1 MSKTFSPSVS
11 EHDAVFMNIIN
22 VVTVVQ
28 SVSAHAHLVAR
39 THEVVTDGSHHHY
52 GNRVSSIDSLL
63 PCRRLDEV

>member
-1 MSKTFSPSVS
+1 
-11 EHDAVFMNIIN
+11 MNIIN
-22 VVTVVQ
+22 VVTVLQ
-28 SVSAHAHLVAR
+28 SVSVHTHLVAR